1 MNIDIEKLSIAD
13 RSDLMRQLEEKAAE
27 DTSLYNEALDKVLA
41 IADETG
47 NKLED
52 FIRDLKDHAS
62 TKKKKGKRAS
72 SPSPTLVNP
81 NDPSQTC
88 KIKGKQPQWRK
99 ALKAGSDYQLSDHV
113 KKSIPHLNED
123 DAKINEAWLSK
134 QQTYDPATK
143 KTYTK

>member
-1 MNIDIEKLSIAD
+1 MNIDLGKLNKKE
-13 RSDLMRQLEEKAAE
+13 RFELFSDLKDAMEEDNRIFDE
-27 DTSLYNEALDKVLA
+27 TLDKVIA
-41 IADETG
+41 IVEETG
-47 NKLED
+47 EDLEY
-52 FIRDLKDHAS
+52 FIDCLKEHAS

-81 NDPSQTC
+81 NDTSQTC

-99 ALKAGSDYQLSDHV
+99 DLKAGSDYKLSDHV
-113 KKSIPHLNED
+113 KKSIAHLNED